1 VENSDLEFLEQ
12 LSTEQVRPELS
23 DLDELSID
31 DLVDLMC
38 ADVRQLP
45 NALVAAE
52 HQIVG
57 AVTDIVAR
65 LEQGGRLIYVGA
77 GTAGRLGM
85 LDAAEAGPT
94 FNVREGQVVGVLAG
108 GLDAFGVPKEN
119 AEDDFDGGA
128 QAMRE
133 LGVAENDCV
142 VGISASGRTP
152 YALGAIEAAHS
163 VDALTVCIVNN
174 LNTPL
179 AQSVDRPI
187 EVVVGPELIAGS
199 TRMNSGTAQKIVL
212 NVLSTATMVRLGKT
226 YGNLMVD
233 LRPTNEKLRD
243 RSARIVARITGSSIE
258 VAREALVASGW
269 KTKVAAAM
277 IVGNVSVDDASERL
291 ALYEGRLRPTLDSL
305 RLSFADSATGR
316 SHSPGWTRLGVAAA
330 FVNGALVDGDV
341 AIEDGEVVAVGL
353 SSPGRGIAIAGLIDA
368 QVNGSYGVDLLHASV
383 DDILGMSV
391 DFLRDGVIAFQ
402 PTLITSDIDQL
413 LRAREN
419 LREARRRQHE
429 GATILRVHLEGPFL
443 SAKRA
448 GTHPVQHLRAPSA
461 ALLDQL
467 LDGDDVAMVT
477 IAPELPEALEL
488 IARCLKRGVMV
499 SLGHSAATAAEAR
512 AGFEAGAT
520 AVTHLFN
527 AMEPLSARAPG
538 LAGEA
543 LMNDGVTVQLVGDHV
558 HVADDMMR
566 MAFRSA
572 PGRCLIVSDA
582 LAAAGV
588 SDSTAQLG
596 DVTVTIVDG
605 VARRS
610 DGTIAGSIAKL
621 RDGLVRLG
629 QLGLSANE
637 AISAALY
644 RPARML
650 GVTERSTLS
659 PGTPADFF
667 IVNDDLVLE
676 RRVTPSGVTDIA

>member
-45 NALVAAE
+45 SALVAAE
-52 HQIVG
+52 HQIVD

-65 LEQGGRLIYVGA
+65 LEKGGRLIYVGA

-94 FNVREGQVVGVLAG
+94 FNVDEGQVIGVLAG

-119 AEDDFDGGA
+119 AEDDFEGGEA
-128 QAMRE
+128 AMRE
-133 LGVAENDCV
+133 LDVAEHDCV

-152 YALGAIEAAHS
+152 YALGAITAAHS
-163 VDALTVCIVNN
+163 LGALTVAIVNN
-174 LNTPL
+174 FNTPL

-243 RSARIVARITGSSIE
+243 RSARIVARITDSSID

-277 IVGNVSVDDASERL
+277 IVGSVSADAATERL
-291 ALYEGRLRPTLDSL
+291 ALYEGRLRPALESL
-305 RLSFADSATGR
+305 RLSPSAGSKGR
-316 SHSPGWTRLGVAAA
+316 SHSPGWTRLGVGAA
-330 FVNGALVDGDV
+330 FVNGALVEGDV
-341 AIEDGEVVAVGL
+341 ATQNGEVVAVGL

-368 QVNGSYGVDLLHASV
+368 QVNGSYGVDLLHATV
-383 DDILGMSV
+383 DDILEMSAA
-391 DFLRDGVIAFQ
+391 FLRDGVIAFQ

-419 LREARRRQHE
+419 LRGARRRQRE

-443 SAKRA
+443 SLNRA
-448 GTHPVQHLRAPSA
+448 GTHPVGHLQA
-461 ALLDQL
+461 ASDELLLRL
-467 LDGDDVAMVT
+467 LDGGDVAMIT
-477 IAPELPEALEL
+477 IAPELPGALEL
-488 IARCLKRGVMV
+488 IARCVELGVVV
-499 SLGHSAATAAEAR
+499 SLGHSAASAAEAR

-543 LMNDGVTVQLVGDHV
+543 LLNDAVTVQLIGDHV

-588 SDSTAQLG
+588 NASTTQLG

-621 RDGLVRLG
+621 RDGLIRLG

-637 AISAALY
+637 AISAALS
-644 RPARML
+644 RPAQML
-650 GVTERSTLS
+650 GVSEKATLV

-667 IVNDDLVLE
+667 IVNENLAFE
-676 RRVTPSGVTDIA
+676 RRVTPSGVTDFN

>member
-45 NALVAAE
+45 SALVAAE
-52 HQIVG
+52 HQIVD

-65 LEQGGRLIYVGA
+65 LEKGGRLIYVGA

-94 FNVREGQVVGVLAG
+94 FNVDEGQVIGVLAG

-119 AEDDFDGGA
+119 AEDDFEGGEA
-128 QAMRE
+128 AMRE
-133 LGVAENDCV
+133 LDVAEHDCV

-152 YALGAIEAAHS
+152 YALGAITAAHS
-163 VDALTVCIVNN
+163 LGALTVAIVNN
-174 LNTPL
+174 FNTPL

-243 RSARIVARITGSSIE
+243 RSARIVARITDSSID

-277 IVGNVSVDDASERL
+277 IVGSVSADAATERL
-291 ALYEGRLRPTLDSL
+291 ALYEGRLRPALESL
-305 RLSFADSATGR
+305 RLSPSAGSKGR
-316 SHSPGWTRLGVAAA
+316 SHSPGWTRLGVGAA
-330 FVNGALVDGDV
+330 FVNGALVEGDV
-341 AIEDGEVVAVGL
+341 ATQNGEVVAVGL

-368 QVNGSYGVDLLHASV
+368 QVNGSYGVDLLHATV
-383 DDILGMSV
+383 DDILEMSAA
-391 DFLRDGVIAFQ
+391 FLRDGVIAFQ

-419 LREARRRQHE
+419 LREARRHQRE

-443 SAKRA
+443 SPNRA
-448 GTHPVQHLRAPSA
+448 GTHPVGHLQA
-461 ALLDQL
+461 ASDELLLRL
-467 LDGDDVAMVT
+467 LDGGDVAMIT
-477 IAPELPEALEL
+477 IAPELPGALEL
-488 IARCLKRGVMV
+488 IARCVELGVVV
-499 SLGHSAATAAEAR
+499 SLGHSAASAAEAR

-543 LMNDGVTVQLVGDHV
+543 LLNDAVTVQLIGDHV

-588 SDSTAQLG
+588 NASTTQLG

-621 RDGLVRLG
+621 RDGLIRLG

-637 AISAALY
+637 AISAALS
-644 RPARML
+644 RPAQML
-650 GVTERSTLS
+650 GVSEKATLV

-667 IVNDDLVLE
+667 IVNENLAFE
-676 RRVTPSGVTDIA
+676 RRVTPSGVTDFN